1 MTFCSPTHLASDLYW
16 THSSDQFTIV
26 KSVGEHKPSLS
37 PSPKIFVRFSLP
49 PGISMSGLEK
59 NQSYYTSINSEID
72 RRDDGNVLI
81 AQDLSDALQAKIFWG
96 ILTL

>member
-1 MTFCSPTHLASDLYW
+1 
-16 THSSDQFTIV
+16 
-26 KSVGEHKPSLS
+26 
-37 PSPKIFVRFSLP
+37 
-49 PGISMSGLEK
+49 MSGLEK

-81 AQDLSDALQAKIFWG
+81 AQDLSDALRAKIFWG